1 MDACRSLMTAYTT
14 TQSGD
19 LHTGSISSVPGCVSR
34 FNVGW
39 ALPADPG
46 RWAEPTQEKGVLGRP
61 ADSELVHELSSQT
74 ATSRAPPARV
84 GVLHRKTLRHQK
96 WHRLCAIVRPIIPF

>member
-1 MDACRSLMTAYTT
+1 MDACRSLMTAYTAP
-14 TQSGD
+14 QSGD

-61 ADSELVHELSSQT
+61 ADPELVHELSSQT

-84 GVLHRKTLRHQK
+84 GVLIGRHCGTK
-96 WHRLCAIVRPIIPF
+96 SGTDCARSCV

>member
-1 MDACRSLMTAYTT
+1 MDACRSLMTAYTAP
-14 TQSGD
+14 QSGD

-46 RWAEPTQEKGVLGRP
+46 RWAEPTQEKG
-61 ADSELVHELSSQT
+61 A
-74 ATSRAPPARV
+74 
-84 GVLHRKTLRHQK
+84 
-96 WHRLCAIVRPIIPF
+96 